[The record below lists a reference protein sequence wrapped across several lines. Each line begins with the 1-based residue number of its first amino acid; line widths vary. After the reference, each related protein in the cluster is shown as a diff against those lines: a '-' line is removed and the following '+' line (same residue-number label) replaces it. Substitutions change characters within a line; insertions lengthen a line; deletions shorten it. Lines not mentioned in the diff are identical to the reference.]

1 MASSISASE
10 LRKKWIDFFVSK
22 GHLDVSNRSLIPPS
36 TDKSLLFINS
46 GVAAIKSYFSGDTPP
61 PSRRLVSC
69 QKVIRT
75 GDIESIGESVRH
87 HTYFEMLGN
96 FSLGD
101 YFKTEA
107 IEWAW
112 EFLIKHLG
120 MDPDRLYVTIY
131 KEDGEAMAEWKKW
144 IPEDR
149 IILGDKDTNFWDM
162 GVGPCG
168 PCTEIY
174 FDRGSSYDPDDIG
187 LDLLRNNV
195 ENNRYLEIWNIV
207 FSEFL
212 NIDGQIVPAP
222 QKNIDTGAGLERILS
237 VLEGKDSN
245 FESSLFSP
253 IVNFMDSHFSKK
265 DKKVFRS
272 AADYFRASCIL
283 LDSGINFGGKGR
295 EYVLR
300 KIFRKTIWLFKS
312 LEDKELDFTFFY
324 GVVNVVGESLD
335 GFYPNIL
342 QNKESL
348 SRILHEEYLLSVKAY
363 EKSHALLMQLIKKY
377 DAEIPAK
384 EIFDLVTSHGLELWL
399 IQISLAGLNRTF
411 DEKQYEALMEEHKNI
426 SFNRNISSAFI
437 KKHPKLLALELKSSI
452 DYSSPEKK
460 AKVIAIFN
468 EDFELLQK
476 LEGIGYLLLD
486 ETVVFPMSG
495 GQDSD
500 EGYINGK
507 SIKESLKAPNGQ
519 VLHKVEGS
527 FSLGEEVMVSHDKNK
542 RGGLEKHH
550 TAEHLLFELLK
561 REIDKSAERVSGQKY
576 SDYFNLEVNFSSNI
590 EKKNFNLVHLN
601 KELCSLIEAD
611 LPVKY
616 ELLTLEKAKSL
627 NIPIHFEEVYRKSE
641 DSLRLVDIG
650 GYSRELCIGTHV
662 QSTKEIED
670 ALIVGFKKKQSSIYK
685 FKVIVGSKRVS
696 DFLSDKPSREAFLSL
711 NEEDEIL
718 KNKEIKKQKISAEK
732 LELRQRIKAVLNSSP
747 LVILREAN
755 LNPQIIMAVFK
766 EIRNELKGC
775 TLFLFN
781 EFQGELKYYVISDS
795 INVLKLLEILKSKY
809 SWKGGGNAGFGTGVA
824 FDVKEGFEEEL
835 LLIHGGL

>member
-1 MASSISASE
+1 MVSSISASE
-10 LRKKWIDFFVSK
+10 LKKKWIDFFVSK

-101 YFKTEA
+101 YFKAEA
-107 IEWAW
+107 IEWSW

-120 MDPDRLYVTIY
+120 IDPDKLYVTIY
-131 KEDGEAMAEWKKW
+131 REDVEAMYEWKKW
-144 IPEDR
+144 ISEDR
-149 IILGDKDTNFWDM
+149 IIFGDKDTNFWDM

-174 FDRGSSYDPDDIG
+174 FDRGPSYDPDNIG
-187 LDLLRNNV
+187 LDLLKNNI

-253 IVNFMDSHFSKK
+253 IVNFIDFHFSKK
-265 DKKVFRS
+265 DKKVFWS

-283 LDSGINFGGKGR
+283 LDSGISFGGKGR

-312 LEDKELDFTFFY
+312 LEDKELDSTFFS
-324 GVVNVVGESLD
+324 GVVNVVGESLV
-335 GFYPNIL
+335 GFYPSIL

-348 SRILHEEYLLSVKAY
+348 SLMLYEEYLLSVKAY
-363 EKSHALLMQLIKKY
+363 EKSHALLIQLIKKY
-377 DAEIPAK
+377 DFEIPAK

-399 IQISLAGLNRTF
+399 IQLSLSRLNRTF
-411 DEKQYEALMEEHKNI
+411 NEEQYESLMEEHKNI
-426 SFNRNISSAFI
+426 SFNKNISSAFI
-437 KKHPKLLALELKSSI
+437 KKHPKLLALDLKSSI
-452 DYSSPEKK
+452 DYFSSEKNSK
-460 AKVIAIFN
+460 IVAIFN

-476 LEGIGYLLLD
+476 LDGIGYLLLD

-500 EGYINGK
+500 TGYVNGK
-507 SIKESLKAPNGQ
+507 IIKESLKAPNGQ
-519 VLHKVEGS
+519 VLHKVAGT
-527 FSLGEEVMVSHDKNK
+527 FSLGEEVMVSHDKDK

-550 TAEHLLFELLK
+550 TSEHLLFELLK
-561 REIDKSAERVSGQKY
+561 RVIDKSAERVSGQKY
-576 SDYFNLEVNFSSNI
+576 SDYFNLEVNFSPNI
-590 EKKNFNLVHLN
+590 DKKSFNLAYLN
-601 KELCSLIEAD
+601 KELCALID
-611 LPVKY
+611 SNLPVNY
-616 ELLTLEKAKSL
+616 EILTLEEAKFL
-627 NIPIHFEEVYRKSE
+627 NIPIYFEEVYRKSE
-641 DSLRLVDIG
+641 DNLRLVNIG

-662 QSTKEIED
+662 KSTKEIED

-711 NEEDEIL
+711 NEENEIL
-718 KNKEIKKQKISAEK
+718 KNKEIKKQKISSEK
-732 LELRQRIKAVLNSSP
+732 MELRNRIKEVINSGP
-747 LVILREAN
+747 LVILKEN
-755 LNPQIIMAVFK
+755 DLHPQIVQSVFK

-781 EFQGELKYYVISDS
+781 EFQGEVKYYVVSDV
-795 INVLKLLEILKSKY
+795 IDVLKLLEILKSKY

-824 FDVKEGFEEEL
+824 SDLKEGFEEEL
-835 LLIHGGL
+835 FLIHRGL